1 MDEVA
6 NMLQQFHLS
15 NYVNIFNETGY
26 HSVDFLLRM
35 RPEDFG
41 VLASNTNML
50 PGHVHLLREQIRI
63 INVQA
68 QYDNGPSQQHVPA
81 PPAGSGPAM
90 VVHGP
95 AMVVHGSAMVSGPAI
110 VEHGPAMVSG
120 PLAAPSSSTTPPA
133 PPPYPSLKNV
143 YPTWDQA
150 KLATLTFSTSRG
162 CSVIQD
168 RKKSGSRRKVYRC
181 RSVVSKRKR
190 KDLEEG
196 ASTGT
201 SCPHVIQWSKKKGS
215 WHLDMVGSHLAHA
228 PFCWSEQ
235 CVTQFEL
242 THCPVFI
249 KHAMIERNTSG
260 RKAILNAL
268 GHMGRIDGCVKYH
281 TARRA
286 QNNAKRW
293 HLKDYDDDWCKLQGW
308 GAQYMR
314 SNPESRFDIRN
325 DPEEEDRSYRRAH
338 ALYLL
343 RGGQVYTCTVF
354 GWAHPRSQWA
364 RTCMKCICHRQVP
377 EIVRQHRTCHPGC
390 LRCRDE
396 IFCCRRRLHQTY
408 NLPRRAV
415 PSTHYPRR

>member
-6 NMLQQFHLS
+6 NMLQQFNLS
-15 NYVNIFNETGY
+15 NYVSIFNRAGY

-35 RPEDFG
+35 GPEDFG
-41 VLASNTNML
+41 VLAYNTNML
-50 PGHVHLLREQIRI
+50 PGHVHLLREQIRT
-63 INVQA
+63 INLQA
-68 QYDNGPSQQHVPA
+68 QYATSPSQQHVPA
-81 PPAGSGPAM
+81 MVSEPATGSGTAM

-95 AMVVHGSAMVSGPAI
+95 VTVSGPAI

-133 PPPYPSLKNV
+133 PPPYPSLENV
-143 YPTWDQA
+143 YLTWEQA
-150 KLATLTFSTSRG
+150 KLATLKFSTSRG
-162 CSVIQD
+162 CSVMQD

-190 KDLEEG
+190 KDLDEG

-201 SCPHVIQWSKKKGS
+201 FCPHVIQWSKKKGS
-215 WHLDMVGSHLAHA
+215 WHLDMVKSHLAHA

-293 HLKDYDDDWCKLQGW
+293 HLKDYDK
-308 GAQYMR
+308 
-314 SNPESRFDIRN
+314 
-325 DPEEEDRSYRRAH
+325 
-338 ALYLL
+338 
-343 RGGQVYTCTVF
+343 
-354 GWAHPRSQWA
+354 
-364 RTCMKCICHRQVP
+364 
-377 EIVRQHRTCHPGC
+377 
-390 LRCRDE
+390 
-396 IFCCRRRLHQTY
+396 RL
-408 NLPRRAV
+408 V
-415 PSTHYPRR
+415 